1 VKLSLANWRSTHVL
15 GAWGAYWLSLLAVTL
30 GPALIRLWPVIS
42 APNAKG
48 SASAN
53 IGDGRA
59 TLTVIDA
66 GTTVW
71 TGSASLGAIAF
82 WLTVPPLVLW
92 LLWLIQR
99 PRREAAP
106 TTSTAAV
113 TALAELPRPVA
124 EPVPMHPAEREP
136 VSERRR

>member
-15 GAWGAYWLSLLAVTL
+15 GAWAAYWLALLAVTL
-30 GPALIRLWPVIS
+30 GPALIQLWPVIS
-42 APNAKG
+42 APDAKG

-66 GTTVW
+66 GSTVW
-71 TGSASLGAIAF
+71 TGSASLGSIAF

-99 PRREAAP
+99 PRRANASTVTETAP
-106 TTSTAAV
+106 
-113 TALAELPRPVA
+113 AELPRPVA
-124 EPVPMHPAEREP
+124 EPIPMASAEREP